1 MMRMVSV
8 PIFCAKEE
16 RSVLR
21 NVLYLFIF
29 PGFGS
34 TDKEYFPNPHHI
46 IVGLSLSCFEFKD
59 IQGRDRQ
66 DHFTIFIEMF
76 WKEILS
82 MDI

>member
-1 MMRMVSV
+1 MVNMYSKSLNCYFPIMMKMVSV

-46 IVGLSLSCFEFKD
+46 IVGLSLSCFEY
-59 IQGRDRQ
+59 
-66 DHFTIFIEMF
+66 
-76 WKEILS
+76 
-82 MDI
+82 

>member
-1 MMRMVSV
+1 MVNMYCKSLNCYFPIMMRMVSV

-46 IVGLSLSCFEFKD
+46 IVGLSLSCFEY
-59 IQGRDRQ
+59 
-66 DHFTIFIEMF
+66 
-76 WKEILS
+76 
-82 MDI
+82 

>member
-1 MMRMVSV
+1 MVNMYCKTLNCYFPIMMKMVSV

-46 IVGLSLSCFEFKD
+46 IVGLSLSCFEY
-59 IQGRDRQ
+59 
-66 DHFTIFIEMF
+66 
-76 WKEILS
+76 
-82 MDI
+82 

>member
-1 MMRMVSV
+1 MVNMYCKSLNCYFPIMMRMVSV

-29 PGFGS
+29 PRFGS

-46 IVGLSLSCFEFKD
+46 IVGLSLSCFEY
-59 IQGRDRQ
+59 
-66 DHFTIFIEMF
+66 
-76 WKEILS
+76 
-82 MDI
+82 